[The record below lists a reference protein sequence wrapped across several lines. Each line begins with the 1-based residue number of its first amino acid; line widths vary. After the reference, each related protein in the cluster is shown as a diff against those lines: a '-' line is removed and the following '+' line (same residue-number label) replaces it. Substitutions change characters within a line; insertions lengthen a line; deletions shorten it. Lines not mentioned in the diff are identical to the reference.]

1 MFQLFKKNKNS
12 ANIRLPQGRSSPGGR
27 AVFSSVG
34 KAWMHFNTTGIH
46 MFFLNSPWGHL
57 CVRPVL
63 KAAWSVCA
71 LFALCRW
78 LVRRVLSKG
87 RKQSAGQVCVECR
100 NAAVWSVSKE
110 IACRASGWSSGEHR
124 IQCGGKYLKLA
135 PCSRLLLLAIYE

>member
-1 MFQLFKKNKNS
+1 MCEACAK
-12 ANIRLPQGRSSPGGR
+12 SSLKCMCT
-27 AVFSSVG
+27 VCIV
-34 KAWMHFNTTGIH
+34 
-46 MFFLNSPWGHL
+46 
-57 CVRPVL
+57 PV
-63 KAAWSVCA
+63 AGQTC
-71 LFALCRW
+71 
-78 LVRRVLSKG
+78 VLSKG